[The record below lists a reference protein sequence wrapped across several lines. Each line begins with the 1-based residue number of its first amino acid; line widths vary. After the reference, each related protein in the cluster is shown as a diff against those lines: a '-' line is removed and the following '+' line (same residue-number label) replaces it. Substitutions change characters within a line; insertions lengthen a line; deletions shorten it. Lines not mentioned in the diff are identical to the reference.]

1 MAFRTFFADF
11 FLQIAGADS
20 QGIRFAGGINIG
32 ENDLIRQ
39 GQRVCKIRK
48 EGFGPGIGMGLE
60 YAPESFMGIIH
71 SSLES
76 CCNFCGMMRIIIYY
90 GDAVQAAFIL
100 KAAIRARKIL
110 QGAGS
115 GSHVKLQ
122 LICKRERR
130 QGIQDI
136 MFPGHSQRYGNG

>member
-1 MAFRTFFADF
+1 
-11 FLQIAGADS
+11 
-20 QGIRFAGGINIG
+20 
-32 ENDLIRQ
+32 
-39 GQRVCKIRK
+39 
-48 EGFGPGIGMGLE
+48 
-60 YAPESFMGIIH
+60 
-71 SSLES
+71 
-76 CCNFCGMMRIIIYY
+76 MMRIIIYY

-122 LICKRERR
+122 IICKRERR